1 MYCSDTEFDDSEE
14 RLPSITENTEI
25 LKPISRSKSE
35 AILKFNLPSHIADM
49 ENADDDESKAAYLRT
64 LNFYANKRK
73 KSLDEAGSKK
83 KMFLARKVS
92 KLIHKAHDKHL
103 ESASFVIEN
112 RRPSIEITQLEEEKN
127 FGNRKI
133 QKMYNLDGSSD
144 FDGRTD
150 FERTDFEGTKCGG
163 SCHHDTELSI
173 LTHEMSKLNDKFED
187 LQSSIIF
194 QADKIENLEKQ
205 LKFRN
210 EDVFID
216 DIDDTEGICP
226 PLPII
231 TKI

>member
-1 MYCSDTEFDDSEE
+1 MG
-14 RLPSITENTEI
+14 P
-25 LKPISRSKSE
+25 KSSVQTIVM
-35 AILKFNLPSHIADM
+35 AILHPCAFCKIPKCRS
-49 ENADDDESKAAYLRT
+49 
-64 LNFYANKRK
+64 YAF
-73 KSLDEAGSKK
+73 SQT
-83 KMFLARKVS
+83 
-92 KLIHKAHDKHL
+92 
-103 ESASFVIEN
+103 
-112 RRPSIEITQLEEEKN
+112 TQLEEEKN

-216 DIDDTEGICP
+216 DIDDTEGICA
-226 PLPII
+226 PLRII